1 MFLNDLDK
9 APRKRVSAA
18 LFFTKWS
25 SPHSMELTK
34 PLPPETQDFEVLKLG
49 LTNYNESFTGS
60 VLREKVSSFVKDESG
75 IVVGGILGEI
85 NWNWMHIQ
93 GLWVDEAFRKD
104 GWGSKLIENLEQY
117 ALSKSIANI
126 RLETTTFQA
135 LDFYLKLGYS
145 VFGELPNMPLGHTS
159 YFLQKQMS
167 L

>member
-1 MFLNDLDK
+1 MFFKDLDK
-9 APRKRVSAA
+9 APRKRFSAA

-75 IVVGGILGEI
+75 VVVGGILGEI